1 MGMMSPVFRET
12 NYSRILKL
20 RENNYRDSTIARML
34 SDEIGTKITA
44 SDVRGYIKLNGIGSN
59 QMLVSCKALNVV
71 EPRKDPDLLLA

>member
-20 RENNYRDSTIARML
+20 RKNNYRDSTIANML
-34 SDEIGTKITA
+34 SDEIGTKVTA

-59 QMLVSCKALNVV
+59 QMLVSRKALSVA
-71 EPRKDPDLLLA
+71 EHHKDPDPLLA